1 MSRQAARTLCTCL
14 LLAAAVPSVLHSQEA
29 VEGPKVILSSVP
41 FSLTI
46 HGGAELS
53 ALVEVRDADGTLLA
67 SGTVGPGAERELRDI
82 SVASRDALPLQVRIG
97 ETVHEVSAPY
107 APAWF
112 SILPPLV
119 AIALALIF
127 KEVITALLAG
137 IWLGALAVA
146 GYNPVQATWRLV
158 DEYIVPALGDTD
170 GGHTQIV
177 VFSLLLGGMVG
188 LISKNGGTMGVV
200 QAVAP
205 LARNRRRG
213 KIATMLAGLA
223 IFFDDYA
230 NTLVVGNTMRPITDK
245 LKVSREKLAYLVDS
259 TAAPVAALVPIST
272 WVGYEVSLIGD
283 GLGNAVGEAAGAEAT
298 FLAGLSPYTVFIQT
312 IPYLFYPLLAL
323 AFVFLTSAMNRDFG
337 AMARAE
343 ARAAAGGGLHRE
355 GAMLATDTS
364 KGFVQA
370 KEGTPHRWWNAAI
383 PVLTVVLVVLGG
395 LYTSGRGAVGPDAS
409 LKDVFGGG
417 RPLRDAA
424 LGFARGMPGRCRHVT
439 RPATPHRP
447 RSASTRGWAGSR
459 R

>member
-1 MSRQAARTLCTCL
+1 MSRPAAMRRVTRTLCIGF
-14 LLAAAVPSVLHSQEA
+14 LLAAAASPALHAQDA

-41 FSLTI
+41 FSLTV
-46 HGGAELS
+46 HGDRELS
-53 ALVEVRDADGTLLA
+53 ALVEVRDAGGTLLA
-67 SGTVGPGAERELRDI
+67 SATVAPGEERELRDI
-82 SVASRDALPLQVRIG
+82 SVDSRDALPLQVRIG
-97 ETVHEVSAPY
+97 EAVHEVSAPY

-112 SILPPLV
+112 SILPPLL

-146 GYNPVQATWRLV
+146 GYDPLQATWRLV

-188 LISKNGGTMGVV
+188 MISRNGGTMGVV
-200 QAVAP
+200 RAVAP

-245 LKVSREKLAYLVDS
+245 LKVSREKLAYVVDS

-283 GLGNAVGEAAGAEAT
+283 GLGSAVGEATGADAA
-298 FLAGLSPYTVFIQT
+298 FLGGLSPYAVFIET

-337 AMARAE
+337 SMAKAE
-343 ARAAAGGGLHRE
+343 ARAAAGT
-355 GAMLATDTS
+355 ADST
-364 KGFVQA
+364 A
-370 KEGTPHRWWNAAI
+370 KAPCWPPTPARDSCRRR
-383 PVLTVVLVVLGG
+383 TVRR
-395 LYTSGRGAVGPDAS
+395 T
-409 LKDVFGGG
+409 GGG
-417 RPLRDAA
+417 
-424 LGFARGMPGRCRHVT
+424 T
-439 RPATPHRP
+439 R
-447 RSASTRGWAGSR
+447 RSRS
-459 R
+459 